1 MHSPLN
7 LMRLML
13 PAIFPFAFFAAC
25 TTPEEPVS
33 AQEAVKLAHAIE
45 KWIKND
51 SAENLNKIIDASA
64 LSKRIEE
71 HAGNAANQSF
81 LRGVRD
87 ALKNADLG
95 QQIARGI
102 EKKGSYLLIKQYEK
116 DKQQHLVFRL
126 YADAQVNYHDFEL
139 IKKDDQVKVAD
150 IFIYL
155 TGETLS
161 ATLANSMLMMTED
174 YDDMPKEEFDKIKR
188 FKIIKTLMSKN
199 NYNGAKRNY
208 DELPDQFKKQKIF
221 QLINIMICKELEDS
235 LYLKA
240 MDEYHALY
248 PAAPN
253 MFLMMIDAYI
263 LQQEYENALKSVN
276 QLDSLINKDP
286 LLDYHRA
293 LIYKQMDDYGQYQK
307 HLETLNHNMPDFG
320 DGNTE
325 LIYCYLETGEM
336 SKAVELTKKYMNSDE
351 YTEGDL
357 DTYFMLYPSLEK
369 AVNE

>member
-1 MHSPLN
+1 MHSPFN
-7 LMRLML
+7 LIRLML
-13 PAIFPFAFFAAC
+13 PAIFPFVLFEAC
-25 TTPEEPVS
+25 STLEEPVS
-33 AQEAVKLAHAIE
+33 TQEAISLAHSIE

-51 SAENLNKIIDASA
+51 SAENLNKFIDASA
-64 LSKRIEE
+64 FSKRIKE
-71 HAGNAANQSF
+71 HAGNAVDQSF
-81 LRGVRD
+81 LQGVRD
-87 ALKNADLG
+87 ALKNTDLG

-102 EKKGSYLLIKQYEK
+102 GKKGSYLLIKQYEK

-139 IKKDDQVKVAD
+139 IKKDDQVKIAD

-155 TGETLS
+155 TGETFS
-161 ATLANSMLMMTED
+161 ATLANSLLMMTED
-174 YDDMPKEEFDKIKR
+174 YGDMPKEEFDKLKSL
-188 FKIIKTLMSKN
+188 KIIKAMMSKN
-199 NYNGAKRNY
+199 NYDGAKRNY
-208 DELPDQFKKQKIF
+208 DELPDQFKKQKMF
-221 QLINIMICKELEDS
+221 QLINIMICKELGDS

-240 MDEYHALY
+240 LDEYKAFY

-263 LQQEYENALKSVN
+263 LQQDYLNALKSVN

-293 LIYKQMDDYGQYQK
+293 LIYKQMDDYEQYQE
-307 HLETLNHNMPDFG
+307 HLETLNYNMPDFG

-336 SKAVELTKKYMNSDE
+336 NKAIELTKRYMNSNE
-351 YTEGDL
+351 YTEGDP
-357 DTYFMLYPSLEK
+357 DTYFMLCPDLEK